1 MERPT
6 IAQLIKALKGVNYP
20 ASKVDILAQAKEN
33 KASKDIIRS
42 LKTLPKKDFNSVNEV
57 SRAFSRK
64 NRDAFWL

>member
-6 IAQLIKALKGVNYP
+6 IAQLIKALKGVDYP
-20 ASKVDILAQAKEN
+20 ANRSEILARAKEN
-33 KASKDIIRS
+33 KASKDIIWG
-42 LKTLPKKDFNSVNEV
+42 LKTLPRADFNSVNEV

>member
-6 IAQLIKALKGVNYP
+6 IAQLIKALNGVDYP
-20 ASKVDILAQAKEN
+20 ASKVEILTQAKEN

-42 LKTLPKKDFNSVNEV
+42 LKTLPDVDFNSVNEV